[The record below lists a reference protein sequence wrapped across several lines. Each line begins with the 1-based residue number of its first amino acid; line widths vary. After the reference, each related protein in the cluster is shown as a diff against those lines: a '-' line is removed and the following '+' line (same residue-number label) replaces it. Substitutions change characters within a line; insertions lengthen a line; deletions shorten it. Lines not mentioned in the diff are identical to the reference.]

1 MKQGELSRKGRN
13 AAVLLLLLVCL
24 FFFGVGGYMLLEKVV
39 FLEAMYLT
47 IGTLT
52 TVAPFKLTGQGQ
64 LFAIVLILFGFGLVA
79 ATAAFIGN
87 MFLDGSWIAHY
98 RRRKVQKELH
108 NYKNHYIICGYGQVG
123 NIVADELHG
132 SGIPIVV
139 IDKNTEVIAHCREA
153 GIMALQRDAMEEE
166 NLVEAGLERAKGLIS
181 VVNRDADNVFIVLTA
196 RAVNEDLF
204 IFARASSKG
213 VEKKLYRAGANHVV
227 SPYASAAVRIT
238 QNILR
243 PTITD
248 FLGSALSSDNT
259 GMELALEELEIPEN
273 APFAGKTLMDSDIR
287 NDFDLI
293 VVAIKRKDGSR
304 IFNPSSL
311 ECINKGD
318 TLIAVGPRKNI
329 NTFLERVGKNAA
341 DHQDQTSWG
350 LKRTA
355 AKSACR

>member
-1 MKQGELSRKGRN
+1 MKYKELSKKGRY
-13 AAVLLLLLVCL
+13 AGALVLLLVCL
-24 FFFGVGGYMLLEKVV
+24 FLFGVAGYMLLENVAPV
-39 FLEAMYLT
+39 EAMYLT

-52 TVAPFKLTGQGQ
+52 TVAPFKLTGRGQ

-87 MFLDGSWIAHY
+87 MFLDGSWIEHY
-98 RRRKVQKELH
+98 RRRKVQKQLH
-108 NYKNHYIICGYGQVG
+108 GYENHYIICGYGQVG
-123 NIVADELHG
+123 QIVADELHG

-139 IDKNTEVIAHCREA
+139 IDRNEEAIARGREM
-153 GIMALQRDAMEEE
+153 GIMCLERDAMEEE

-196 RAVNEDLF
+196 RAVNGDLF
-204 IFARASSKG
+204 ICARASSKG

-248 FLGSALSSDNT
+248 FLGSALSGN
-259 GMELALEELEIPEN
+259 GEEMELALEELEIPEN
-273 APFAGKTLMDSDIR
+273 GPFVDKTLMDSNIR

-293 VVAIKRKDGSR
+293 IVAIKRKDGTR

-318 TLIAVGPRKNI
+318 TLIAVGPQENMDRFVEKVN
-329 NTFLERVGKNAA
+329 G
-341 DHQDQTSWG
+341 
-350 LKRTA
+350 
-355 AKSACR
+355 